1 MDEIPDV
8 YSGHRLFNSSYLT
21 LANESTSRQEA
32 SAVDGT
38 DLYSMNYSAPKLV
51 PFYAV

>member
-1 MDEIPDV
+1 MFIVDID
-8 YSGHRLFNSSYLT
+8 YSIVVI

-32 SAVDGT
+32 PAVDGT
-38 DLYSMNYSAPKLV
+38 YPYSMNHSAPLLV

>member
-1 MDEIPDV
+1 MFIVDID
-8 YSGHRLFNSSYLT
+8 YSIVAT

-32 SAVDGT
+32 PAVDGT
-38 DLYSMNYSAPKLV
+38 YLYSMNYSAPLLV